1 MSMTTRR
8 VRYIGRNHDTPSYQ
22 PVQMHETIA
31 PMHGSEFEGPGAVPA
46 MLIAVPVGILLWACV
61 WGALFS

>member
-31 PMHGSEFEGPGAVPA
+31 PIERAEHPLVSLALWLMIIAAVA
-46 MLIAVPVGILLWACV
+46 LTWAILP
-61 WGALFS
+61 